1 MYFRSTS
8 IKMYSSSKMKC
19 KFIKVCPY
27 YNKESEICNRDGGGY
42 YDDGDGFQRPA
53 GCWRDLEKA
62 KQEGK
67 R

>member
-1 MYFRSTS
+1 
-8 IKMYSSSKMKC
+8 MKC